1 MLGVC
6 VDDVR
11 NIVCVWDKDDED
23 DEYDDD
29 EPSSSVPSDD
39 VVVVGRQ
46 STAST
51 SPTRQV
57 FDCSRLGTSRLHCS
71 LVAGTPCFSAEIW

>member
-1 MLGVC
+1 MLCVC

-11 NIVCVWDKDDED
+11 NIVCVWDNDDED
-23 DEYDDD
+23 DDDD

-46 STAST
+46 STASL

-57 FDCSRLGTSRLHCS
+57 FDCSRLGTSRLRCS
-71 LVAGTPCFSAEIW
+71 SVAGTPCFSAEIW